1 MEVPWNISSKSF
13 TRRSGVIF
21 SSWILDSAIFP
32 TWVNLFLQ
40 RDDSTGQPMGGYID
54 FGQTALF
61 QGVNHVS
68 QGCDMGMLEEVWMR
82 GGHDGRKKAGGE
94 VLRQKLIAQRRRAQG
109 RGEEMV
115 VVEK

>member
-1 MEVPWNISSKSF
+1 MVVPWNISSKSF

-40 RDDSTGQPMGGYID
+40 RDDSAGQPMGGYID

-61 QGVNHVS
+61 QALIMLVRAATW
-68 QGCDMGMLEEVWMR
+68 GCWKRCGCEAAMMGERKLEA
-82 GGHDGRKKAGGE
+82 KY
-94 VLRQKLIAQRRRAQG
+94 
-109 RGEEMV
+109 
-115 VVEK
+115 